1 MTSSPLPAGRP
12 RTRFWRVARPASM
25 AAFVLVGMA
34 WQAAWAG
41 RVSYIGPPQQKP
53 MSADCDRCNV
63 QADFAARMRDCGATM
78 EFIELKNGTGI
89 VYSVADPHMVPKLQK
104 NVEWIKNQLTEFS
117 KDPDHYKLCSYC
129 KASHRIYS
137 KIDREVSLTSNG
149 AIFLMRSSDPDAQ
162 RVLHEIYERSRQ
174 EQTDEALRSAPSR

>member
-1 MTSSPLPAGRP
+1 MTSLPHPAGRMRQKP
-12 RTRFWRVARPASM
+12 WRLAGPSSL
-25 AAFVLVGMA
+25 AALVLVA
-34 WQAAWAG
+34 TAFNSAWAG
-41 RVSYIGPPQQKP
+41 RVSYMGPPQKSP
-53 MSADCDRCNV
+53 SVDCDRCTV
-63 QADFAARMRDCGATM
+63 QADFASRMRDCGASM

-89 VYSVADPHMVPKLQK
+89 VYSVADARMVPKLQK
-104 NVEWIKNQLTEFS
+104 NVEWVKDELTQFS
-117 KDPDHYKLCSYC
+117 KDPERFKLCSYC
-129 KASHRIYS
+129 KASHRLYS